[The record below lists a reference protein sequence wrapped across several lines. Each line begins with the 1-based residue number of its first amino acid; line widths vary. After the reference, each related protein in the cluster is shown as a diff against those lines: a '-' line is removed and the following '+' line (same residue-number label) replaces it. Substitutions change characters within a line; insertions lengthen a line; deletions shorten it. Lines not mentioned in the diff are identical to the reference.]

1 MLFTDSSLSGWGAHI
16 GGEEFGGI
24 WNSSDT
30 KQHINFLELKC
41 VRLVL
46 QHLAKRLTRQHIHLF
61 TDN

>member
-30 KQHINFLELKC
+30 KEHINFLELKC

-46 QHLAKRLTRQHIHLF
+46 
-61 TDN
+61 